1 MKEDLNNQEEKKG
14 GISKGRKSTTRKS
27 TAKTNTTRT
36 NTTRTSATRTK
47 TSRKTSDTKNNKKN
61 VIVKK
66 EKNEEEKKIT
76 KRPYRRRTTKT
87 NNKNTERENTVF
99 KKSKLK
105 IIPLGGLHEIGKNIT
120 VFEYENEII
129 IVDCGLSFPEDDML
143 GVDLVIPDIT
153 YLERNVDKIKGL
165 LITHGHEDH
174 IGAVPYLLKKINIPI
189 YATKLAAGLIRNK
202 LEEHKLLRS
211 TKLIEVTQGQTVKL
225 GKNFQVEFIRS
236 SHSIPDSV
244 MLAINTPVGTVLHT
258 GDFKVDYTP
267 IDGKLMD
274 FGRIAELGNKGI
286 LALMSDSTNAERK
299 GFTMSESSVGEV
311 FDKLFLHCTK
321 RIVVATFASNVHRV
335 QQIVNAAVKYGRKIA
350 VCGRSMINM
359 IETAR
364 ELGYIECPEN
374 IFIDI
379 DMIKNYT
386 DDQLVIITTGSQG
399 EPMSALT
406 RMAAGDHRKVTITPN
421 DLVIIS
427 ATPIPGNEK
436 FVSKVID
443 DLMQI
448 GAEVIYSSLEDI
460 HVSGHACQEEQKLIL
475 ALSKPKYFI
484 PVHGEY
490 RQLIA
495 HSETAQSMGIEK
507 ENIIMMSN
515 GRVLEV
521 DEESA
526 EFTSTVQSGRILVDG
541 LGVGDV
547 GNIVLRDR
555 QHLSQ
560 DGLIVVVLTMDSNTG
575 EVVAGPDVI
584 SRGFVYVRES
594 ESIMDDIKSVVRNEI
609 RKCEERGVRDWSTI
623 KSTVRENLRDYI
635 FMKTKRN
642 PMIIPIIM
650 EV

>member
-1 MKEDLNNQEEKKG
+1 MTEKKTQNE
-14 GISKGRKSTTRKS
+14 KNENKKETKVR
-27 TAKTNTTRT
+27 KTNTKVSRTRRVAT
-36 NTTRTSATRTK
+36 NKEKLENKK
-47 TSRKTSDTKNNKKN
+47 TEIKEKKVATKNT
-61 VIVKK
+61 K
-66 EKNEEEKKIT
+66 EGEKKVT
-76 KRPYRRRTTKT
+76 KRPYNRKNKKT
-87 NNKNTERENTVF
+87 ENTKKGEKIF
-99 KKSKLK
+99 KEPKLK

-129 IVDCGLSFPEDDML
+129 VVDCGLSFPEDDML

-153 YLERNVDKIKGL
+153 YLEKNVKKIKGL
-165 LITHGHEDH
+165 VITHGHEDH
-174 IGAVPYLLKKINIPI
+174 IGSVPYLLKKINIPI

-211 TKLIEVTQGQTVKL
+211 TKLIEVMQGETIKL
-225 GKNFQVEFIRS
+225 GKNFKVEFIRS

-244 MLAINTPVGTVLHT
+244 MLAITTPAGTVLHT

-274 FGRIAELGNKGI
+274 FGRIAELGNQGI

-335 QQIVNAAVKYGRKIA
+335 QQIVNSAVKYNRKIA

-359 IETAR
+359 ITTAR

-386 DDQLVIITTGSQG
+386 DEQLVIITTGSQG

-406 RMAAGDHRKVTITPN
+406 RMAAGDYRKVKITPN
-421 DLVIIS
+421 DLIIIS

-436 FVSKVID
+436 YVSKVID

-448 GAEVIYSSLEDI
+448 GAEVVYSSLEDI

-475 ALSKPKYFI
+475 ALTKPKYFI

-495 HSETAQSMGIEK
+495 HSETAQSMGIDK
-507 ENIIMMSN
+507 DNIIMLIN
-515 GRVLEV
+515 GRVLEIG
-521 DEESA
+521 ENGA
-526 EFTSTVQSGRILVDG
+526 AFTGTVPSGRVLVDG

-560 DGLIVVVLTMDSNTG
+560 DGLIVIVLTMDSQTG

-594 ESIMDDIKSVVRNEI
+594 ENLMDDVKNVVRHEI
-609 RKCEERGVRDWSTI
+609 KKCEEKGIRDWSTI
-623 KSTVRENLRDYI
+623 KSTTRENLRDYI
-635 FMKTKRN
+635 FAKTKRN

>member
-1 MKEDLNNQEEKKG
+1 MTEEILKNNEKFVKNENTKKEG
-14 GISKGRKSTTRKS
+14 GKTRKPY
-27 TAKTNTTRT
+27 N
-36 NTTRTSATRTK
+36 
-47 TSRKTSDTKNNKKN
+47 RKKKEFNNEIKDMKVSKEKNNM
-61 VIVKK
+61 VEVKK
-66 EKNEEEKKIT
+66 EENKEVKPIKTRRKRKKD
-76 KRPYRRRTTKT
+76 
-87 NNKNTERENTVF
+87 TEAIF
-99 KKSKLK
+99 KKSNLK

-120 VFEYENEII
+120 IFEYENEII
-129 IVDCGLSFPEDDML
+129 VIDCGLSFPEDDML
-143 GVDLVIPDIT
+143 GIDLVIPDIS
-153 YLERNVDKIKGL
+153 YLEKNVDKIKGL
-165 LITHGHEDH
+165 VITHGHEDH

-189 YATKLAAGLIRNK
+189 YATKLTAGLIRNK

-211 TKLIEVTQGQTVKL
+211 TELHEVVQGQTISL
-225 GKNFQVEFIRS
+225 GKNFKVEFIRS

-244 MLAINTPVGTVLHT
+244 MLAITTPAGTVLHT

-267 IDGKLMD
+267 IDGKIMD
-274 FGRIAELGNKGI
+274 FGRIAELGNQGI

-335 QQIVNAAVKYGRKIA
+335 QQIVNSAVKYNRKIA

-379 DMIKNYT
+379 DMINNYP
-386 DDQLVIITTGSQG
+386 DENLVIITTGSQG

-406 RMAAGDHRKVTITPN
+406 RMAAGDHRKVKITPN

-448 GAEVIYSSLEDI
+448 GAEVVYSSLEAI
-460 HVSGHACQEEQKLIL
+460 HVSGHACQEEQKLIIAL
-475 ALSKPKYFI
+475 AKPKYFI

-495 HSETAQSMGIEK
+495 HSETAQSMGIDK
-507 ENIIMMSN
+507 DHIIMMAN
-515 GRVLEV
+515 GRVLEINE
-521 DEESA
+521 DKA
-526 EFTSTVQSGRILVDG
+526 EFTSTVPCGRVLVDG

-547 GNIVLRDR
+547 GSIVLRDR

-560 DGLIVVVLTMDSNTG
+560 DGLIIIVLTMDSSTG

-594 ESIMDDIKSVVRNEI
+594 ENLMDDVKSVVRHEI
-609 RKCEERGVRDWSTI
+609 KKCEERGIRDWGTI
-623 KSTVRENLRDYI
+623 KSATRENLREYI

-650 EV
+650 EI

>member
-1 MKEDLNNQEEKKG
+1 MTEENLEKRKRQNQEKG
-14 GISKGRKSTTRKS
+14 ERQPKSNTRTTRPYH
-27 TAKTNTTRT
+27 R
-36 NTTRTSATRTK
+36 
-47 TSRKTSDTKNNKKN
+47 KNNKE
-61 VIVKK
+61 K
-66 EKNEEEKKIT
+66 EKKVSTPKAEIEETVEKKPINKT
-76 KRPYRRRTTKT
+76 KRRTTT
-87 NNKNTERENTVF
+87 NKGKVSRAKKIF
-99 KKSKLK
+99 KESKLK
-105 IIPLGGLHEIGKNIT
+105 IIPLGGLHEVGKNIT

-129 IVDCGLSFPEDDML
+129 VVDCGLSFPEDDML
-143 GVDLVIPDIT
+143 GIDLVIPDIT
-153 YLERNVDKIKGL
+153 YLEKNVDKIKGL
-165 LITHGHEDH
+165 IITHGHEDH
-174 IGAVPYLLKKINIPI
+174 IGSVPYLLKKINIPI
-189 YATKLAAGLIRNK
+189 YAPKLAAGLIRNK

-211 TKLIEVTQGQTVKL
+211 TKMTEVMQGQTISL
-225 GKNFQVEFIRS
+225 GQNFKVEFIRS

-244 MLAINTPVGTVLHT
+244 MLAITTPAGTILHT

-267 IDGKLMD
+267 IDGKVMD
-274 FGRIAELGNKGI
+274 FGRIAEIGNQGI

-299 GFTMSESSVGEV
+299 GFTMSESSIGEV

-335 QQIVNAAVKYGRKIA
+335 QQIVNSAIKYNRKIA

-379 DMIKNYT
+379 DHINNYT

-406 RMAAGDHRKVTITPN
+406 RMAAGDHRKVKITSN

-448 GAEVIYSSLEDI
+448 GAEVVYSSLETI

-475 ALSKPKYFI
+475 ALTKPKYFI
-484 PVHGEY
+484 PIHGEY

-495 HSETAQSMGIEK
+495 HSETAQSMGIDK
-507 ENIIMMSN
+507 DNIIMMSN
-515 GRVLEV
+515 GRVLEIN
-521 DEESA
+521 EQGA
-526 EFTSTVQSGRILVDG
+526 ALTSSVPSGRVLVDG

-547 GNIVLRDR
+547 GSIVLRDR

-560 DGLIVVVLTMDSNTG
+560 DGLIVIVLTMDSSTG
-575 EVVAGPDVI
+575 EVIAGPDII
-584 SRGFVYVRES
+584 SRGFVYVKES
-594 ESIMDDIKSVVRNEI
+594 ENLMDDVKSVVRHEI
-609 RKCEERGVRDWSTI
+609 KKCEERGITDWATI
-623 KSTVRENLRDYI
+623 KSTTRENLRDYI